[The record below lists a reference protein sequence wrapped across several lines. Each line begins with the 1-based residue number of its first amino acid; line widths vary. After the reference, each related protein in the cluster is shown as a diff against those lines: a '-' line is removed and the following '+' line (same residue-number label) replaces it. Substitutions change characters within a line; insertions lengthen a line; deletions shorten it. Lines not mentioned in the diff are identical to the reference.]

1 MAKGKISNRKQ
12 DSMDPSMTRTLRSR
26 KRGYPIEKITVDDH
40 HQDLGEANTEET
52 YVQCNQEGDTQYTEL
67 NSSAISDEKN
77 GESETPEVNTADLK
91 RQLVINLSNCGH
103 DSNQN
108 KMEEE
113 KIPNECESPAS
124 SDYHNDVNAEMKPN
138 GSGEQISVEDNPHQ
152 KMETNQELDEIK
164 LISIEQGV
172 EGLAK
177 KRRRLGRGRLSEKE
191 QSLFLRKCANKAES
205 SEKQNEYTMVAEEEK
220 GSVVEALLPHQQTT
234 EMMQQDNLKA
244 ESKQN
249 KDEWSGI
256 KVETKVKAAVTEM
269 TMKCEP
275 LTREM
280 HISKADPKGDVHS
293 VITKPHD
300 EKASQ
305 RTETEAHLTVSICDA
320 LSPNL
325 ENYEPTQKPHLDKE
339 QLLNRSETECHYTAT
354 LLVADSLCEPQNPE
368 LQTTKV
374 QLDSPSGPDPTAE
387 LSNTNQKNMMNEQQ
401 PLKEIE
407 VTSTDKQHENKHADK
422 DHSHSESC
430 NSKTN
435 PTEKPPIEQEL
446 CHQPNTC
453 DKMFLEN
460 LYQIIGENSHLIHT
474 SVSDVALETNCNFV
488 DKGHMNSSC
497 AEKEQ
502 YDTDTSTEN
511 MGPPHS
517 REYVSDSQLNN
528 IDMTDQITDVGTRV
542 SPECYEDVT
551 DLVGGLIRELSS
563 LNRMVMATH
572 RELENL
578 RRRGK
583 TSRNTIR

>member
-91 RQLVINLSNCGH
+91 RQ
-103 DSNQN
+103 
-108 KMEEE
+108 
-113 KIPNECESPAS
+113 
-124 SDYHNDVNAEMKPN
+124 
-138 GSGEQISVEDNPHQ
+138 
-152 KMETNQELDEIK
+152 
-164 LISIEQGV
+164 
-172 EGLAK
+172 
-177 KRRRLGRGRLSEKE
+177 
-191 QSLFLRKCANKAES
+191 
-205 SEKQNEYTMVAEEEK
+205 
-220 GSVVEALLPHQQTT
+220 
-234 EMMQQDNLKA
+234 
-244 ESKQN
+244 
-249 KDEWSGI
+249 
-256 KVETKVKAAVTEM
+256 VETKVKAAVTEM

-305 RTETEAHLTVSICDA
+305 RKVILSHFVTETEAHLTVSICDA

>member
-1 MAKGKISNRKQ
+1 MVRFFLTNRTESGCQ
-12 DSMDPSMTRTLRSR
+12 MTVVA
-26 KRGYPIEKITVDDH
+26 GMCE
-40 HQDLGEANTEET
+40 
-52 YVQCNQEGDTQYTEL
+52 
-67 NSSAISDEKN
+67 SSL
-77 GESETPEVNTADLK
+77 T
-91 RQLVINLSNCGH
+91 
-103 DSNQN
+103 
-108 KMEEE
+108 
-113 KIPNECESPAS
+113 ECESENTKD
-124 SDYHNDVNAEMKPN
+124 SD
-138 GSGEQISVEDNPHQ
+138 Q
-152 KMETNQELDEIK
+152 
-164 LISIEQGV
+164 SIGNYY
-172 EGLAK
+172 
-177 KRRRLGRGRLSEKE
+177 
-191 QSLFLRKCANKAES
+191 C
-205 SEKQNEYTMVAEEEK
+205 AEEELTRVIEVHVCANVCK
-220 GSVVEALLPHQQTT
+220 DHTAPDLKQASHQLQKTEHQQ
-234 EMMQQDNLKA
+234 
-244 ESKQN
+244 
-249 KDEWSGI
+249 
-256 KVETKVKAAVTEM
+256 
-269 TMKCEP
+269 
-275 LTREM
+275 
-280 HISKADPKGDVHS
+280 
-293 VITKPHD
+293 
-300 EKASQ
+300 SQ
-305 RTETEAHLTVSICDA
+305 TETEAHLTVSICDA